1 MRVLTCVL
9 SGLCLAGGA
18 VTNMAMTGF
27 SLADEVPSAI
37 GPARSVE
44 PARSSGTSPSPD
56 DLDPLFRKETSDFLD
71 TDPAAHN
78 PNRPLRSSDLYN
90 SADLGNMPSR
100 GPMRPRQVRRTVIET
115 YMEPIPAE
123 ELAAAKK
130 IQEAIKSLKDSSE
143 PEAQK
148 TATDTIQQQLS
159 EQFDLDLKQ
168 REKELADV
176 EAKVK
181 SLREQLDKRKA
192 AREDIISLRLKTIT
206 NDAAGLGFP
215 GGSGA
220 SEPSE
225 DLLPPSNAPLYEPNL
240 PSPRSSSSPMLVPSE
255 GEYSDRAFTN
265 PRGTNPGTSPV
276 TSRKQPLDSPTR
288 SILPLIKR

>member
-9 SGLCLAGGA
+9 SGLCLVGGA
-18 VTNMAMTGF
+18 VTSFAMTGF
-27 SLADEVPSAI
+27 SPMDEFPEPADFKPDVQLGRSTVSDVDRFERVPSD
-37 GPARSVE
+37 S
-44 PARSSGTSPSPD
+44 T
-56 DLDPLFRKETSDFLD
+56 LDPLASTSEDINQVRSTSDNLVGA
-71 TDPAAHN
+71 PV
-78 PNRPLRSSDLYN
+78 PEP
-90 SADLGNMPSR
+90 NMPSR

-130 IQEAIKSLKDSSE
+130 LQEAIKSLKDSSE

-192 AREDIISLRLKTIT
+192 AREDIIGLRLKTIT

-215 GGSGA
+215 SGSSA

-240 PSPRSSSSPMLVPSE
+240 PPPRSASSPMLVPSE

-265 PRGTNPGTSPV
+265 PRGTNPGTSPD
-276 TSRKQPLDSPTR
+276 TSRKPPLDSPTR
-288 SILPLIKR
+288 SILPLIKH

>member
-1 MRVLTCVL
+1 
-9 SGLCLAGGA
+9 
-18 VTNMAMTGF
+18 
-27 SLADEVPSAI
+27 
-37 GPARSVE
+37 
-44 PARSSGTSPSPD
+44 
-56 DLDPLFRKETSDFLD
+56 
-71 TDPAAHN
+71 
-78 PNRPLRSSDLYN
+78 
-90 SADLGNMPSR
+90 
-100 GPMRPRQVRRTVIET
+100 MRPRQVRRTVIET

-130 IQEAIKSLKDSSE
+130 LQEAIKSLNQSSD
-143 PEAQK
+143 PEVQK

-192 AREDIISLRLKTIT
+192 ARDDIISLRLKTIT

-225 DLLPPSNAPLYEPNL
+225 DLLPPTNAPLYEPGPTTEKL
-240 PSPRSSSSPMLVPSE
+240 FK
-255 GEYSDRAFTN
+255 FT
-265 PRGTNPGTSPV
+265 RFS
-276 TSRKQPLDSPTR
+276 Q
-288 SILPLIKR
+288 